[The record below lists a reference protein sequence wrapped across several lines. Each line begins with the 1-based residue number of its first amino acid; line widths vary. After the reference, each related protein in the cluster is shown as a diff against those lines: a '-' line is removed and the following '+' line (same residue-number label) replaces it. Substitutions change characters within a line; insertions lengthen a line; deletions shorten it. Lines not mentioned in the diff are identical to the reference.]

1 VDFVAVV
8 AGTVRHALSAPAQA
22 ETGAGLQINFFWV
35 IVFSLNFI
43 LFLTLLYVFALG
55 PVSKLLAER
64 RERIE
69 QGLRDAEQARQDR
82 ESAEAERAAALAEA
96 RREAKEILDRSQ
108 KVAQEIREADIAA
121 TRVELD
127 RMRERAQADIEGEK
141 QRAIADLRAEVAN
154 LALEAASKVIGESM
168 TGERQRRL
176 VEDFLKETAGS
187 ERKR

>member
-1 VDFVAVV
+1 VDLLAVV
-8 AGTVRHALSAPAQA
+8 GGLARDALPALNQ
-22 ETGAGLQINFFWV
+22 ETGGAGLQINLFWV
-35 IVFSLNFI
+35 IVSSLNFI
-43 LFLTLLYVFALG
+43 LFLVLLYVFALG

-127 RMRERAQADIEGEK
+127 RLRERAQADIEGEK